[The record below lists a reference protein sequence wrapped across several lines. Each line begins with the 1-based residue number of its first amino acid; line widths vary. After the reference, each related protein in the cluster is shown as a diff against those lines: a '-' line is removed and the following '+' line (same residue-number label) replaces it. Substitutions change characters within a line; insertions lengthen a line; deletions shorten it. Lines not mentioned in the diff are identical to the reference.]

1 MTTGNQVYEMV
12 PFEENQK
19 SLSKKACPKC
29 GLTSKDFS
37 KEGKLGCAFCYEYFY
52 TKLLDILESC
62 HDGRNQ
68 HYGKIPIN
76 HKKEKIEYQKNIEEE
91 ILNLEQKMKNAI
103 SVENYE
109 IAGILKQKIEELK
122 LSGLI

>member
-1 MTTGNQVYEMV
+1 ME
-12 PFEENQK
+12 K
-19 SLSKKACPKC
+19 IKKACPKC

-52 TKLLDILESC
+52 TKLLDIVESC
-62 HDGRNQ
+62 HDGANQ
-68 HYGKIPIN
+68 HYGKIPKN
-76 HKKEKIEYQKNIEEE
+76 YEYQKNIEEQ
-91 ILNLEQKMKNAI
+91 ILNFEQKMKNAI

-122 LSGLI
+122 LSRLI